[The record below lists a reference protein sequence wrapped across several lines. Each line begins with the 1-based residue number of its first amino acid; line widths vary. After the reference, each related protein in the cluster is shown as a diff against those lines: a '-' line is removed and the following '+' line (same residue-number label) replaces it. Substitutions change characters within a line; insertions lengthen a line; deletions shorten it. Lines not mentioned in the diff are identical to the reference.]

1 MKKITIVLFLMI
13 MIFNE
18 ILITPHAKAFV
29 DPASFRSHNNEDNF
43 NTKTFKKTES
53 CYSFARYSYSCYYSG
68 SYRHSEIALY

>member
-1 MKKITIVLFLMI
+1 MI

-29 DPASFRSHNNEDNF
+29 DPASFRFHNNEDNF
-43 NTKTFKKTES
+43 NAKTFKKIES
-53 CYSFARYSYSCYYSG
+53 CYSYSCYYTG

>member
-1 MKKITIVLFLMI
+1 MI

-29 DPASFRSHNNEDNF
+29 DPASFRFHNNEDNF
-43 NTKTFKKTES
+43 NAKTFKKTES
-53 CYSFARYSYSCYYSG
+53 YYSFGHYSYSSYHTG